1 MTEKFKS
8 FFEGKRNVLILGF
21 GREGSSTYRFLRKY
35 FPGLSI
41 GIADRN
47 ENLEVENNAVKLH
60 LGKDYLQAFK
70 AYDLIFK
77 SPGVALGNLYE
88 EMAEKLTSQTD
99 LFLQLFGKQ
108 TIGITGT
115 KGKSTTSTLVYHLIK
130 SSGKDTVLV
139 GNVGV
144 PALDVLEQIHD
155 KTQIVYE
162 LSAHQLEH
170 VYHSPHIAALINL
183 FPEHLDYFQDEKAYK
198 KAKLNIFKYQGEN
211 DSAICGMPT
220 ETGRAIYT
228 MKSVQE
234 EIKALLGANISG
246 MDLLEMAHLKG
257 QHNLGNLLL
266 ALRVVQLI
274 GIPAQDSYR
283 HLFTFQPL
291 PHRLELIGNFGGV
304 EFYNDSISTVPQ
316 STLAAVDSLKHPDAL
331 ILGGFDRG
339 LNYNEFIDS
348 LKETSINYFFFL
360 GKAGKRMFDIFQ
372 KAETNKKLFVV
383 NRLEDIFEILVK
395 TPQIKSCLLSP
406 AAASYDQ
413 FSNFEYR
420 GEHFRELAQQFGK
433 KVGG

>member
-8 FFEGKRNVLILGF
+8 FFEGKRSVLILGF

-47 ENLEVENNAVKLH
+47 ENLEVEDNAVKLH

-70 AYDLIFK
+70 AYDLIIK
-77 SPGVALGNLYE
+77 SPGVAVGNLYG

-99 LFLQLFGKQ
+99 MFLQSFGKQ

-115 KGKSTTSTLVYHLIK
+115 KGKSTTSTLVHHLIK
-130 SSGKDTVLV
+130 ASGKEVILV

-144 PALDVLEQIHD
+144 PALDLLEAIHD
-155 KTQIVYE
+155 NTQIVYE

-170 VYHSPHIAALINL
+170 AHHSPHIAALINL
-183 FPEHLDYFQDEKAYK
+183 FPEHLDYFQDQQAYQA
-198 KAKLNIFKYQGEN
+198 AKLNIFKYQEYQ
-211 DSAICGMPT
+211 DVAVCGTPV

-228 MKSVQE
+228 MKSAQE
-234 EIKALLGANISG
+234 EIRDLLGENISG
-246 MDLLEMAHLKG
+246 PELLEMAHLKG
-257 QHNLGNLLL
+257 QHNLGNLLF
-266 ALRVVQLI
+266 ALRIVQFS
-274 GIPAQDSYR
+274 GIPARDSYR

-291 PHRLELIGNFGGV
+291 PHRLEPIGNFGGI

-316 STLAAVDSLKHPDAL
+316 STLAAVSSLKHLDAL

-339 LNYNEFIDS
+339 LDYTEFIDS
-348 LKETSINYFFFL
+348 LKESSVSYFFFL
-360 GKAGKRMFDIFQ
+360 GKAGKRMYDIFQ
-372 KAETNKKLFVV
+372 KTNKNKKLFLTED
-383 NRLEDIFEILVK
+383 LETVFEILAEI
-395 TPQIKSCLLSP
+395 PQIKSCLLSP

-413 FSNFEYR
+413 FFNFEYR